1 MVKVKIIKNSVIAI
15 GNFDGIHKGHQD
27 IFSIGKKIAKQR
39 KKKFGVLTF
48 SPMPSEFFQKEKKN
62 LRITSDDIK
71 IDLFKKNK
79 IDFFYICK
87 FNKQFS
93 LMKPES
99 FIKKILVNKLGVD
112 TLIVGKN
119 FKFGHKREG
128 TISLLKKYGKIYNYK
143 VLDRKLV
150 KANNKKISST
160 RVRSE
165 ILNGNFQLVTKFLD
179 REWSIREKVIRGKK
193 IGRSIGFRTANV
205 AIERNIYPKIGVY
218 AVRILVN
225 KKRYKGVANFGFAP
239 TFSRN
244 KLVLEINFFN
254 KIKALYGK
262 IIEVFFVKYIR
273 NEKKFKNTFLLIQ
286 QIKKDINMVKN
297 ILNT

>member
-27 IFSIGKKIAKQR
+27 IFRIGRKIAKQK

-48 SPMPSEFFQKEKKN
+48 SPMPSEFFQKDKKS

-79 IDFFYICK
+79 IDFFHICK
-87 FNKQFS
+87 FNKKFS

-99 FIKKILVNKLGVD
+99 FIKKILVDKFSVSVV
-112 TLIVGKN
+112 IVGRN

-193 IGRSIGFRTANV
+193 IGRSIGIRTANV
-205 AIERNIYPKIGVY
+205 TIQRNINPKIGVY
-218 AVRILVN
+218 AVRVLVN
-225 KKRYKGVANFGFAP
+225 KKKYKGVANFGFAP
-239 TFSRN
+239 TFARN

-254 KIKALYGK
+254 KMQALYGK

-273 NEKKFKNTFLLIQ
+273 NEKKFKNTFLLIK
-286 QIKKDINMVKN
+286 QIKKDINQAKN

>member
-27 IFSIGKKIAKQR
+27 IFRIGRKIAKQK

-48 SPMPSEFFQKEKKN
+48 SPMPSEFFQKEKKS

-128 TISLLKKYGKIYNYK
+128 TISLLKKYGKVYGYK

-165 ILNGNFQLVTKFLD
+165 ILNGNFQLVTKFLG
-179 REWSIREKVIRGKK
+179 REWSIKEKVIRGKQ
-193 IGRSIGFRTANV
+193 IGRSIGVRTAN
-205 AIERNIYPKIGVY
+205 ITIQRNIKPKIGVY
-218 AVRILVN
+218 AVRVLVN
-225 KKRYKGVANFGFAP
+225 KKKYQGVANFGFAP
-239 TFSRN
+239 TFARN

-254 KIKALYGK
+254 KIQALYGK

-273 NEKKFKNTFLLIQ
+273 NEKKFKNTFLLIK
-286 QIKKDINMVKN
+286 QIKKDTSVAKK